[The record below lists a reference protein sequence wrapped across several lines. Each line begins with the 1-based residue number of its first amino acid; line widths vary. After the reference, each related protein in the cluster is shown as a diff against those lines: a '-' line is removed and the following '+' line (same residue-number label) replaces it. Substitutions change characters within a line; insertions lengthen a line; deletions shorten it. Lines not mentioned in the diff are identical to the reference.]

1 MVLMDCMR
9 PGESDPLAEFRP
21 AIHRPDET
29 KAAPIDEVAERHAA
43 VLQNLLERTSAA
55 AAGQHAEGRDGADFF
70 SDSRMAM
77 ATEDPHTAISVL
89 ETDYDASPTGLYALI
104 EKRQWA
110 DALTLLTNL
119 EHYAALTQASTWVIR
134 REEGGG
140 TTIAAETSGQ
150 RKVRWRLLP
159 LHAALIFR
167 GPLGIVEAL
176 LRAYPG
182 AARCRDDQGM
192 TPAHLAFRNDAADE
206 ILDAVLAAYPPAV
219 AVQDRKG
226 RDALACALD
235 SAACTK
241 KGRARLLAT
250 YAAAVRAGER
260 DGVLAEASARHEA
273 EMASLK
279 EQYEAR
285 LAREGGDGAEREAV
299 LTQKVQ
305 DLTLAL
311 QDMTAIRQDEAQ
323 RHGEEAGRWSAVSRD
338 VLHTLG
344 EGPSNSNGSNG
355 EVVGKDD
362 VLRSSVDELVTSH
375 RRLQAERDSLAERN
389 DVLEDLL
396 VRVVAER
403 DDVQDILSRL
413 DQDLAAAQTVRERMV
428 AAISRQET
436 DVYGSVAREHG
447 TVRGILERQR
457 DEMEATLRAGDGGNG
472 SAGDERGT
480 RHSDHHH
487 RRSNSSAMSE
497 LGLGGAEEGRLP
509 LPPRPPPSRGRSKSP
524 CNRRAAAGY

>member
-1 MVLMDCMR
+1 MVLMDCAR
-9 PGESDPLAEFRP
+9 PGESDPVAELRSTISKQSP
-21 AIHRPDET
+21 AGDET
-29 KAAPIDEVAERHAA
+29 ESAAPIDEVAERHAA

-55 AAGQHAEGRDGADFF
+55 AAGHRDGVDYYP
-70 SDSRMAM
+70 DMAM
-77 ATEDPHTAISVL
+77 AMEDPHTAISVL

-104 EKRQWA
+104 EKRRWD

-119 EHYAALTQASTWVIR
+119 EPYAALTQASTWVIR

-140 TTIAAETSGQ
+140 TIIAETGQ

-159 LHAALIFR
+159 LHAALLFR
-167 GPLGIVEAL
+167 GPPGIVEAL

-192 TPAHLAFRNDAADE
+192 TPAHLALRNDAADE
-206 ILDAVLAAYPPAV
+206 VLAAVLAAHPPAV
-219 AVQDRKG
+219 AVQDRRG

-235 SAACTK
+235 SAACAR

-250 YAAAVRAGER
+250 YAAAVREGER
-260 DGVLAEASARHEA
+260 DGVLAEAAARHEA
-273 EMASLK
+273 EMASLR

-285 LAREGGDGAEREAV
+285 LAGEGEDGAEREAV

-311 QDMTAIRQDEAQ
+311 QDMTALRQDEAR

-338 VLHTLG
+338 VLQTLG
-344 EGPSNSNGSNG
+344 EGSSSGINGGAVG
-355 EVVGKDD
+355 EDD

-375 RRLQAERDSLAERN
+375 RRLQAERASLAERN

-413 DQDLAAAQTVRERMV
+413 DQDLSAAQTVRERMV

-447 TVRGILERQR
+447 AVRGILERQR
-457 DEMEATLRAGDGGNG
+457 DEMEATLRAGDGGHS
-472 SAGDERGT
+472 SAVDERGT
-480 RHSDHHH
+480 RHGDHH
-487 RRSNSSAMSE
+487 RRSTSSTMSE

-524 CNRRAAAGY
+524 YNRRAAAGY

>member
-1 MVLMDCMR
+1 MNCVR
-9 PGESDPLAEFRP
+9 PGESDPVAELRS
-21 AIHRPDET
+21 AIHKQSPARDET
-29 KAAPIDEVAERHAA
+29 KSAAPIDEVAERHAA

-55 AAGQHAEGRDGADFF
+55 AAAGHRDGVDYYP
-70 SDSRMAM
+70 DMAM
-77 ATEDPHTAISVL
+77 AMEDPHTAISDL
-89 ETDYDASPTGLYALI
+89 EADYDASPTGLYALI
-104 EKRQWA
+104 EKRRWD

-119 EHYAALTQASTWVIR
+119 EPYAALTQASTWVIR
-134 REEGGG
+134 REEEGG
-140 TTIAAETSGQ
+140 TPIIAAETG
-150 RKVRWRLLP
+150 RRRVRWCLLP
-159 LHAALIFR
+159 LHAALLFR
-167 GPLGIVEAL
+167 GPPAIVEAL

-206 ILDAVLAAYPPAV
+206 VLAAVLAAYPPAV
-219 AVQDRKG
+219 AVRDRRG

-235 SAACTK
+235 SAACTR

-250 YAAAVRAGER
+250 YAAAVREGER
-260 DGVLAEASARHEA
+260 DGVLAEAAARHGA
-273 EMASLK
+273 DMASLR

-285 LAREGGDGAEREAV
+285 LAGEGEDGAEREAV

-311 QDMTAIRQDEAQ
+311 QDMTALRQDEAR

-338 VLHTLG
+338 VLHSLG
-344 EGPSNSNGSNG
+344 EGSSSGINGGAVG
-355 EVVGKDD
+355 EDD

-375 RRLQAERDSLAERN
+375 RRLQAERASLAERN

-428 AAISRQET
+428 AAISRQEA

-457 DEMEATLRAGDGGNG
+457 DEMEAALRAGDGGHG
-472 SAGDERGT
+472 SAVDERGT
-480 RHSDHHH
+480 RRSDHH
-487 RRSNSSAMSE
+487 RRSTSSTMSE

-509 LPPRPPPSRGRSKSP
+509 LPPRPPPRRGRSKSP
-524 CNRRAAAGY
+524 YNRRAAAGY

>member
-1 MVLMDCMR
+1 MVG
-9 PGESDPLAEFRP
+9 P
-21 AIHRPDET
+21 H
-29 KAAPIDEVAERHAA
+29 IDRQPKNRA
-43 VLQNLLERTSAA
+43 
-55 AAGQHAEGRDGADFF
+55 
-70 SDSRMAM
+70 
-77 ATEDPHTAISVL
+77 
-89 ETDYDASPTGLYALI
+89 DASPTRLYALI
-104 EKRQWA
+104 EKRQWD
-110 DALTLLTNL
+110 DALTLLANL
-119 EHYAALTQASTWVIR
+119 EHYAALTQASKWVVR
-134 REEGGG
+134 REEGG
-140 TTIAAETSGQ
+140 TDIAAETGGQ
-150 RKVRWRLLP
+150 RRVRWRLLP

-167 GPLGIVEAL
+167 GPLAIIEAL

-206 ILDAVLAAYPPAV
+206 ILDVVLAAYPPAV

-226 RDALACALD
+226 RNALACALD

-241 KGRARLLAT
+241 KGRATLLAT
-250 YAAAVRAGER
+250 YASAVRAGER
-260 DGVLAEASARHEA
+260 DGVLAEASARQEA

-279 EQYEAR
+279 EQYDS
-285 LAREGGDGAEREAV
+285 LLKREGEDGAEREAV

-311 QDMTAIRQDEAQ
+311 QDMTAVRQTEAQ
-323 RHGEEAGRWSAVSRD
+323 RHDEEAGRWSAVSRD

-344 EGPSNSNGSNG
+344 EGYSSGNGING

-375 RRLQAERDSLAERN
+375 RRLQAERDSLAGRN

-396 VRVVAER
+396 IRVVAER

-413 DQDLAAAQTVRERMV
+413 DNDLAAAQTVRERMV

-436 DVYGSVAREHG
+436 EVYGSVAREHG

-457 DEMEATLRAGDGGNG
+457 DEMEATLRAGDGGN
-472 SAGDERGT
+472 SFVGDERGT
-480 RHSDHHH
+480 HHSDHH
-487 RRSNSSAMSE
+487 RRSNSSTMSE

-509 LPPRPPPSRGRSKSP
+509 LPPRTPPSRGRSKSP
-524 CNRRAAAGY
+524 YNRRAAAGY

>member
-1 MVLMDCMR
+1 MVLVDCVR
-9 PGESDPLAEFRP
+9 PGESDPVAEFRQ
-21 AIHRPDET
+21 AIHKPDE
-29 KAAPIDEVAERHAA
+29 KKSAAPIDEVAERHAA
-43 VLQNLLERTSAA
+43 VLRNLLERTSAA
-55 AAGQHAEGRDGADFF
+55 AAGQPAERRDGVNVFP
-70 SDSRMAM
+70 DSTMTMAM
-77 ATEDPHTAISVL
+77 AEDPHTAISVL
-89 ETDYDASPTGLYALI
+89 EADYDASPTRLYALI
-104 EKRQWA
+104 EKRQWDA
-110 DALTLLTNL
+110 ALTLLANL
-119 EHYAALTQASTWVIR
+119 EHYAALTQASTWVVR
-134 REEGGG
+134 REEGG
-140 TTIAAETSGQ
+140 TDIAAETGGQ
-150 RKVRWRLLP
+150 RRLRWRLLP

-167 GPLGIVEAL
+167 GPLAIIEAL

-206 ILDAVLAAYPPAV
+206 VLAAVLAAYPPAV
-219 AVQDRKG
+219 AVRDRRG

-235 SAACTK
+235 SAACTR

-250 YAAAVRAGER
+250 YAAAVREGER
-260 DGVLAEASARHEA
+260 DGVLAEAAARHGA
-273 EMASLK
+273 DMASLR

-285 LAREGGDGAEREAV
+285 LAGEGEDGAEREAV

-311 QDMTAIRQDEAQ
+311 QDMTALRQDEAR

-338 VLHTLG
+338 VLHSLG
-344 EGPSNSNGSNG
+344 EGSSSGINGGAVG
-355 EVVGKDD
+355 EDD

-375 RRLQAERDSLAERN
+375 RRLQAERASLAERN

-428 AAISRQET
+428 AAISRQEA

-457 DEMEATLRAGDGGNG
+457 DEMEAALRAGDGGHG
-472 SAGDERGT
+472 SAVDERGT
-480 RHSDHHH
+480 RRSDHH
-487 RRSNSSAMSE
+487 RRSTSSTMSE

-509 LPPRPPPSRGRSKSP
+509 LPPRPPPRRGRSKSP
-524 CNRRAAAGY
+524 YNRRAAAGY